1 MIITE
6 LAKKDTY
13 VTNLHLGLT
22 DATFSNVGKAST
34 LDLFKIA
41 KENKKIKARSIFSI
55 INSALDLVNTKTFTL
70 KDSSNSSVTFIIDSS
85 SSHDDGRVDASGK
98 VIIGI
103 DSTSPGVN
111 QLQKV
116 INAINN
122 VNVMDQ
128 TVNGGSNALGSNLT
142 LNITAVKLDDSRIL
156 LEQNTEGEAG
166 ETTNTLDDSSNFN
179 LTNFVRIQHS
189 ALLINF
195 DLASLKQKYITDLN
209 NSVFNTDSN
218 YKVFLKLF
226 DVGEASTRPK
236 DYNIKLS
243 VLKENIEF
251 EEGIGSDIYNF
262 SDKGFTNFQKINNT
276 DNWTNITSISQNDC
290 ASNYYLFQDQK
301 ESIIR
306 GDEDITFDITDYFK
320 NYINNNIQ
328 SSNFIVSFNIDNL
341 FDDYTYF
348 VKRFGSVQ
356 LNNKISHPRLE
367 VHINENKVQNIESQN
382 KKRFFDNEEIFYLF
396 NKKSKLENFNEN
408 YNVKVRLEYKNT
420 AGTNLLD
427 DGANS
432 HIITGFNFRDY
443 KGTIKQ
449 GIKKFTIPSTLISR
463 FNASIQSEIT
473 TKDSIKVVF
482 NYYYDNG
489 ASTIDIKSE
498 TITFHK
504 SEVTSSIDN
513 LRLLKPSI
521 SIFNNILDADD
532 SIVKL
537 AVDFIDLKREYKAVN
552 IPIDIVSENLG
563 KVHYSAYDIDTGET
577 LIEKNEAGID
587 ANELLYDGTS
597 YIMNFFASKIYKN
610 KRVNF
615 KFYFND
621 EVSLLENVL
630 CDKSFS
636 IRF

>member
-41 KENKKIKARSIFSI
+41 KENKKVKARSIFSI

>member
-22 DATFSNVGKAST
+22 DATLSNVGKAST

-41 KENKKIKARSIFSI
+41 KENKKIKARAIFTITDPSI
-55 INSALDLVNTKTFTL
+55 DLVDTKTFTL
-70 KDSSNSSVTFIIDSS
+70 KDVNNNSVSFVVNTNL
-85 SSHDDGRVDASGK
+85 SHDDGRVDAAGK

-103 DSTSPGVN
+103 DSTSAGAN

-128 TVNGGSNALGSNLT
+128 TVNGGSNQLGSTLT
-142 LNITAVKLDDSRIL
+142 LNITATKLDDKRVL
-156 LEQNTEGEAG
+156 LEQDLEGETG
-166 ETTNTLDDSSNFN
+166 ETIITFDSDANFS
-179 LTNFVRIQHS
+179 LTNFIRIQHS

-195 DLASLKQKYITDLN
+195 DLAKLKENHISDLG
-209 NSVFNTDSN
+209 NSVFSNDSN
-218 YKVFLKLF
+218 YKVYLKLF

-243 VLKENIEF
+243 VLNDNVEF

-276 DNWTNITSISQNDC
+276 TNWSSASSISQSDC
-290 ASNYYLFQDQK
+290 ASDHYLFEGQI
-301 ESIIR
+301 ESISR
-306 GDEDITFDITDYFK
+306 GNEDITFDITSYFK
-320 NYINNNIQ
+320 KYINSSIQ
-328 SSNFIVSFNIDNL
+328 SSSFIVSFDIDNL
-341 FDDYTYF
+341 FDEYTYF

-356 LNNKISHPRLE
+356 LNNKLNHPRLE
-367 VHINENKVQNIESQN
+367 VHIDENKVQNIESQS
-382 KKRFFDNEEIFYLF
+382 KKRYFDNKEIFYLY
-396 NKKSKLENFNEN
+396 NKTTKLENFNEN

-420 AGTNLLD
+420 QGTNLLD
-427 DGANS
+427 GGSNE
-432 HIITGFNFRDY
+432 HIITGYNFRDY
-443 KGTIKQ
+443 RGTIKQ
-449 GIKKFTIPSTLISR
+449 GVKKFTIPNSLISR
-463 FNASIQSEIT
+463 FNANLQSEIVS
-473 TKDSIKVVF
+473 KDSLKISF

-498 TITFHK
+498 TVTFYK

-521 SIFNNILDADD
+521 SILNNDLDADD
-532 SIVKL
+532 SIVKVV
-537 AVDFIDLKREYKAVN
+537 VDFIDINREYKAVN
-552 IPIDIVSENLG
+552 IPINLTSENIG
-563 KVHYSAYDIDTGET
+563 KVQYSVYDIDTDEV
-577 LIEKNEAGID
+577 LIKKSEAGIN
-587 ANELLYDGTS
+587 ASEMLYDGSS
-597 YIMNFFASKIYKN
+597 YVMNFFASKIYKN
-610 KRVNF
+610 RRVNF
-615 KFYFND
+615 KFYYND
-621 EVSLLENVL
+621 EVSLLENVIY
-630 CDKSFS
+630 DKSFS